1 MTIGARH
8 RTVLGLLGVA
18 LVAAAGIA
26 APWFAQPGYALV
38 AALALLSAALLWLF
52 VLTARTSTDQS
63 VAETPVRVRPP
74 AAHAV
79 VDNDLRQQ
87 LETLRRTQ
95 GELLVAK
102 RASEA
107 AMLAKDEFLA
117 TMSHEIRTPLN
128 GVLPLI
134 ELVLSTPLSDEQRD
148 HLGTAYHSAQ
158 EMLRIVDDI
167 LDYSKLDVGKLEIEH
182 IALNLREL
190 VDGVVQLM
198 RRSAEAKGLRLGVSI
213 DPNVRLAVR
222 GDPVRLRQILM
233 NLVSNA
239 IKFTQRGSVTVL
251 VNRRGETPTA
261 HEVAFA
267 VRDTGIGM
275 TAETVAKLFRPFA
288 QGDASI
294 TRAFG
299 GTGLGLVICKRLV
312 DLMGGRIAVQS
323 EPGKGSLFWFSIP
336 LLKVIGDL
344 PAQHDLRGVRALLV
358 GSDETV
364 LHRLAAALSNLQ
376 VQTTTAAGTSEALA
390 KLRAAAVQGSR
401 WQYDLVVA
409 DTTEPESRLAAFT
422 RSVLADTALASA
434 RVLLLTLPDSTP
446 PDAPAPARTIALPRA
461 FTATQLRAALDS
473 LFDAGTTQ
481 ARAEAQRAS
490 SEQTVALPRV
500 GEAAACQL
508 RGHVLLVE
516 DNVVNLQVA
525 RRLLGLHG
533 LAVDTAGDGEEAL
546 SKLAAVDYDLV
557 LMDCQMPRMDGYTA
571 TQRWRA
577 LESERGARAI
587 PIVAMTAN
595 AMAGDREKCLAAGMS
610 DYLSKPL
617 SRPRLQQ
624 TLLRW
629 LAAAD
634 VAADAATSRNED
646 IGAVET
652 VQAAAEP
659 VAANE
664 SVPSAPVIDTSASDA
679 SALDKHVLR
688 EMLDIMGGDFG
699 LLVRV
704 YLEETPRRL
713 AELESAADAGDSESM
728 IAIAHTLKSSSA
740 NLGALELAAR
750 ARGMEE
756 TLRAAPSEPMTQRV
770 VRIREEYDRVAAE
783 FATLEADRL

>member
-1 MTIGARH
+1 MVLGPRH
-8 RTVLGLLGVA
+8 RIALGALGIA
-18 LVAAAGIA
+18 LAAAVAIA
-26 APWFAQPGYALV
+26 APWLVQPGYVFFA
-38 AALALLSAALLWLF
+38 SAALLCAAAAWLF
-52 VLTARTSTDQS
+52 VLTARTPAPADATDERPTQ
-63 VAETPVRVRPP
+63 ALAPQVRAPI
-74 AAHAV
+74 
-79 VDNDLRQQ
+79 DDDLRAQ

-95 GELLVAK
+95 GELIVA
-102 RASEA
+102 RQASEA

-134 ELVLSTPLSDEQRD
+134 ELVLSTRLSDEQRD
-148 HLGTAYHSAQ
+148 HLGTAYRSAQ

-239 IKFTQRGSVTVL
+239 IKFTARGSVTVL
-251 VNRRGETPTA
+251 VSRRGETPTA

-275 TAETVAKLFRPFA
+275 TAETTAKLFRPFA

-323 EPGKGSLFWFSIP
+323 EPGKGSLFWFSVP

-344 PAQHDLRGVRALLV
+344 PTQRDLRGVRALLV

-364 LHRLAAALSNLQ
+364 LHRLQSALSNLQ
-376 VQTTTAAGTSEALA
+376 VQTTAAAGTTDALS
-390 KLRAAAVQGSR
+390 KLRAAAAQGTR
-401 WQYDLVVA
+401 WQYDLVVVDA
-409 DTTEPESRLAAFT
+409 TEPAPRIAAFA
-422 RSVLADTALASA
+422 RSVLGDTALAGA
-434 RVLLLTLPDSTP
+434 RLVLLTHPDTEAAAIAASP
-446 PDAPAPARTIALPRA
+446 RTASLPRA
-461 FTATQLRAALDS
+461 FVAPQLRAVLDDV
-473 LFDAGTTQ
+473 FDAGAAQ
-481 ARAEAQRAS
+481 ARAEAHRSAIADDDA
-490 SEQTVALPRV
+490 ALPRA
-500 GEAAACQL
+500 GEAAPRPL
-508 RGHVLLVE
+508 RGRVLLVE
-516 DNVVNLQVA
+516 DNAVNLQVA
-525 RRLLGLHG
+525 RRLLALHG
-533 LAVDTAGDGEEAL
+533 LVVDSAGDGEEAL
-546 SKLAAVDYDLV
+546 SRLAVADYDLV

-577 LESERGARAI
+577 SEGERGARAV

-595 AMAGDREKCLAAGMS
+595 AMAGDREKCLAAGMN

-617 SRPRLQQ
+617 SRPRLEQ

-629 LAAAD
+629 LVAEDAAPAAPAPADESTGEIAGDRAAEMPAQAPAAAD
-634 VAADAATSRNED
+634 RETAAS
-646 IGAVET
+646 
-652 VQAAAEP
+652 P
-659 VAANE
+659 
-664 SVPSAPVIDTSASDA
+664 
-679 SALDKHVLR
+679 ALDKNVLR

-704 YLEETPRRL
+704 YLEETPGRV
-713 AELESAADAGDSESM
+713 AELESAAGSGDDATM

-740 NLGALELAAR
+740 NLGALTLAAL
-750 ARGMEE
+750 ARGIEE
-756 TLRAAPSEPMTQRV
+756 DLRASPTAPVAERV
-770 VRIREEYDRVAAE
+770 HQVRLEYERVAAE
-783 FATLEADRL
+783 FATLEADSL

>member
-1 MTIGARH
+1 MTLRPRY
-8 RTVLGLLGVA
+8 RTALGLLGVVLA
-18 LVAAAGIA
+18 GGVGIA
-26 APWFAQPGYALV
+26 APWFAQPGYVLV
-38 AALALLSAALLWLF
+38 AAPALLGAAAAWLIVLMTRASSEDRADDAF
-52 VLTARTSTDQS
+52 VHART
-63 VAETPVRVRPP
+63 PLR
-74 AAHAV
+74 AA
-79 VDNDLRQQ
+79 VDDDLRLQ

-102 RASEA
+102 QASEA

-134 ELVLSTPLSDEQRD
+134 ELVLSTQLADEQRD

-190 VDGVVQLM
+190 VDGVAQLM
-198 RRSAEAKGLRLGVSI
+198 RRNAEAKGLRLGVNI

-251 VNRRGETPTA
+251 VSRRGETPTA

-275 TAETVAKLFRPFA
+275 TAETTAKLFRPFS

-358 GSDETV
+358 GNDETV
-364 LHRLAAALSNLQ
+364 LHRLQAALSNLQ
-376 VQTTTAAGTSEALA
+376 VQTTTVAGTGEALA
-390 KLRAAAVQGSR
+390 KLRAAAAQGPR

-409 DTTEPESRLAAFT
+409 DATEPAPRVAAFM
-422 RSVLADTALASA
+422 RSVLGDASLANA
-434 RVLLLTLPDSTP
+434 RIVLLTPHDSGAP
-446 PDAPAPARTIALPRA
+446 EAPAPARTTALPRA
-461 FTATQLRAALDS
+461 FVAPQLRAALDN
-473 LFDAGTTQ
+473 LFDAGAAQ
-481 ARAEAQRAS
+481 ARAELHRVGGEPAA
-490 SEQTVALPRV
+490 ALPRA
-500 GEAAACQL
+500 GEAGSRPL
-508 RGHVLLVE
+508 RGRVLLVE
-516 DNVVNLQVA
+516 DNAVNLQVA

-546 SKLAAVDYDLV
+546 SQLAAAHYDLV

-571 TQRWRA
+571 TQRWRT
-577 LESERGARAI
+577 LEGERGARAV

-595 AMAGDREKCLAAGMS
+595 AMAGDREKCLAAGMN

-617 SRPRLQQ
+617 SRARLEQ

-634 VAADAATSRNED
+634 AVPAAAPAVASTVDESA
-646 IGAVET
+646 GAVVIEPDEPTPPAVDPTET
-652 VQAAAEP
+652 P
-659 VAANE
+659 
-664 SVPSAPVIDTSASDA
+664 TA
-679 SALDKHVLR
+679 SALDKSVLR

-699 LLVRV
+699 VLVRV
-704 YLEETPRRL
+704 YLEETPRRI
-713 AELESAADAGDSESM
+713 AELESAAHAGDSDSM
-728 IAIAHTLKSSSA
+728 IANAHTLKSSSA
-740 NLGALELAAR
+740 NLGALELAAL

-756 TLRAAPSEPMTQRV
+756 DLRASPSLPMTERV
-770 VRIREEYDRVAAE
+770 LQLRREYERVAAE